1 MFPGGSITGAPKIRA
16 MQVIRELEKEPR
28 GPYTG
33 AIGYFGFDGS
43 ADFNIAIRTVKL
55 GGENVSYHVG
65 AGIVWDSDPESEY
78 EETLAKG
85 LALRAAIEGTELN
98 SLPAKEAVPTARAPR
113 APSST
118 AHFGKDAYLHGIA
131 VAAEAKGERT

>member
-1 MFPGGSITGAPKIRA
+1 GGSITGAPKIRA
-16 MQVIRELEKEPR
+16 MQVIRELEKNPR

-55 GGENVSYHVG
+55 CGENVSYHVG
-65 AGIVWDSDPESEY
+65 AGIVWDSNPESEY

-98 SLPAKEAVPTARAPR
+98 SLPPKETVPAVSGDAKPT
-113 APSST
+113 ST
-118 AHFGKDAYLHGIA
+118 ASFGKDAYLHGIS
-131 VAAEAKGERT
+131 AAAGTKGTRT